1 MAQVQ
6 KGILMIA
13 DISGYTTYLS
23 ESELE
28 HANSVLQT
36 LLEVLIDN
44 TRLPMIISRLQGDA
58 VVSYA
63 PEGSFLLGTSVLEMV
78 ETCYVAYRR
87 AIELMI
93 INTSCTCNAC
103 KNMPKLDLKFF
114 IHHGSFAL
122 QPLPAYTELVGT
134 DVNIIHR
141 LVKNHVKERTG
152 YQAYALFTQAAI
164 QALGISELAQEMAQL
179 QESYEDVGTVA
190 VFVMDMH
197 PVWESSRNMTRITVK
212 DEEAVTILEYDFP
225 VTRVQLWD
233 YLVKPDGRALFLNSQ
248 SAVMENASGGRA
260 GTGTVYIC
268 AHGSM
273 VIRQTIVDWQP
284 FETHTVYDITF
295 GMPGYSTYQL
305 SETENGSHLKV
316 LIGPIQS
323 RNPLKRWVGAILIK
337 FMPKLFGDT
346 GPQKFRQR
354 MEEDLAQGVL
364 QAPQKT
370 DIDREALRRSMR
382 AALAE
387 TQAAED
393 HYSSTIPNPSSNSKP

>member
-1 MAQVQ
+1 VAQVQ
-6 KGILMIA
+6 KGIIMIA

-36 LLEVLIDN
+36 LLDVLIKN
-44 TRLPMIISRLQGDA
+44 TRLPLTISRLQGDA

-63 PEGSFLLGTSVLEMV
+63 LDGSIVLGASVLDMV

-103 KNMPKLDLKFF
+103 KNISNLDLKFF
-114 IHHGSFAL
+114 IHHGAFAL

-141 LVKNHVKERTG
+141 LVKNHVKESTG

-164 QALGISELAQEMAQL
+164 QALGISELTQEMTQL
-179 QESYEDVGTVA
+179 QEFYEDVGKVDI
-190 VFVMDMH
+190 FVKNMH
-197 PVWESSRNMTRITVK
+197 PVWESRRNLTRITVAE
-212 DEEAVTILEYDFP
+212 EEAIVILEFDFP
-225 VTRVQLWD
+225 ITMVQLWD
-233 YLVKPDGRALFLNSQ
+233 YLVKPDERALFLNSQ
-248 SAVMENASGGRA
+248 SAEIENAPGGRA
-260 GTGTVYIC
+260 GNGTVYIC

-284 FETHTVYDITF
+284 FETHTVYDNTF

-305 SETENGSHLKV
+305 SETENGSHLKI

-323 RNPLKRWVGAILIK
+323 KNPLKRWIGALMVK
-337 FMPKLFGDT
+337 LVPKVFGDK

-354 MEEDLAQGVL
+354 IEEDLANGVL
-364 QAPQKT
+364 QAPQKSE
-370 DIDREALRRSMR
+370 IDREALRRSMR
-382 AALAE
+382 AALVG
-387 TQAAED
+387 TQSDEN
-393 HYSSTIPNPSSNSKP
+393 HSSSATPTASNTSKP

>member
-28 HANSVLQT
+28 HANSVLQS
-36 LLEVLIDN
+36 LLEVLIEN
-44 TRLPMIISRLQGDA
+44 TRLPMVISRLQGDA

-63 PEGSFLLGTSVLEMV
+63 PEGSFLLGASVLEMV

-87 AIELMI
+87 AIELMV

-122 QPLPAYTELVGT
+122 QPLPAYTELVGS

-141 LVKNHVKERTG
+141 LVKNHVVENTG
-152 YQAYALFTQAAI
+152 FQAYALFTRAAI
-164 QALGISELAQEMAQL
+164 ESLGISELAQEMAQL
-179 QESYEDVGTVA
+179 QESYEDVGTVD
-190 VFVMDMH
+190 VFVKDMH
-197 PVWESSRNMTRITVK
+197 PVWESGRNLTRITVK
-212 DEEAVTILEYDFP
+212 EEEAIIIMEHDFP
-225 VTRVQLWD
+225 VSMVQLWD
-233 YLVKPDGRALFLNSQ
+233 YLVNPDARALFLNSQ
-248 SAVMENASGGRA
+248 SAVMENAAGGRA
-260 GTGTVYIC
+260 GNGTVYVC

-284 FETHTVYDITF
+284 FETHTIYDIAF

-316 LIGPIQS
+316 LVGPIQS
-323 RNPLKRWVGAILIK
+323 RNPLKRWVGAFLIK
-337 FMPKLFGDT
+337 LMPKLFGNI

-354 MEEDLAQGVL
+354 IEEDLASGVL
-364 QAPQKT
+364 QAPQKSE
-370 DIDREALRRSMR
+370 IDREALRQSMR
-382 AALAE
+382 TALAE
-387 TQAAED
+387 TQAGENHSPD
-393 HYSSTIPNPSSNSKP
+393 G